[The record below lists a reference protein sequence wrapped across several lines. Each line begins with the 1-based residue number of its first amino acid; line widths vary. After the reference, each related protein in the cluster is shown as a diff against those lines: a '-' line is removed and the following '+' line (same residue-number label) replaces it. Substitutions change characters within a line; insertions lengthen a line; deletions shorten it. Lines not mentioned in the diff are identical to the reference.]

1 MLTAVI
7 VSNAELSIAVYKFI
21 KHMKLNNGS
30 RNHINASKHL
40 YLCVLHQ
47 ADSLAHV
54 DKCKDMT
61 VIWMIKII

>member
-7 VSNAELSIAVYKFI
+7 VSNAELSMAVHKFI

-30 RNHINASKHL
+30 RNHINSSKHL

-47 ADSLAHV
+47 ADCLVHV
-54 DKCKDMT
+54 EEFKDMT
-61 VIWMIKII
+61 CIGMIKII